1 MKKRKNEII
10 DLEEEEGEKN
20 HIVSFDA
27 LTVNPPPPPSLF
39 LTRARV
45 SNKIND

>member
-10 DLEEEEGEKN
+10 GLEEEEGEKN

-27 LTVNPPPPPSLF
+27 LTVPPLF